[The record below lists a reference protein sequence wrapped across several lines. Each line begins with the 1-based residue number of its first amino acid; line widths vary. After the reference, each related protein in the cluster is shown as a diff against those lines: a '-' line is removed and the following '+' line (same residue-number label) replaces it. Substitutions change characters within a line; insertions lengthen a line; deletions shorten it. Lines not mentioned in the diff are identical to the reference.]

1 MRGFT
6 QHHFLCMFY
15 VYIIK
20 SKLNDELYF
29 GSTSNLKKRLK
40 DHNDGKVTLTNRYKP
55 WVLMYYETYKSD
67 KLARDREKKIK
78 QHSNSKRELIK
89 RAGLEVLKKSGAG
102 FTLIELILV
111 IAMLAIIGGMSVPFF
126 QSFQVTSDLATYSD
140 TVART
145 LRRAQAQARAGQN
158 TNSWGVFFDTASN
171 DITLFYGD
179 DYATRDITFD
189 QTESFASSFTLST
202 DFSDEIYFTIFS
214 GDPSTTGSVTLTSQ
228 NNDTKTISINS
239 LGVISIQ

>member
-1 MRGFT
+1 MAVIGIVVLKFRSL
-6 QHHFLCMFY
+6 FLGN
-15 VYIIK
+15 I
-20 SKLNDELYF
+20 
-29 GSTSNLKKRLK
+29 
-40 DHNDGKVTLTNRYKP
+40 YK
-55 WVLMYYETYKSD
+55 M
-67 KLARDREKKIK
+67 KIK
-78 QHSNSKRELIK
+78 NSSSLLPISYF
-89 RAGLEVLKKSGAG
+89 LLPKKG

-158 TNSWGVFFDTASN
+158 TDSWGVFFDTASN

-179 DYATRDITFD
+179 DYDARDVTFD

-202 DFSDEIYFTIFS
+202 DFFDEIYFTIFS

-228 NNDTKTISINS
+228 NNDIKTISINS
-239 LGVISIQ
+239 LGIISIQ